1 MVIGAM
7 IIEFHIHDNQSLKG
21 KRKIVKSMIGKVK
34 SRFNV
39 AIAETGSNDKWQT
52 IELGVSTVGNDRRF
66 VDSSLSNVLSF
77 LDSLCMAEL
86 MNSRI
91 EIINV

>member
-39 AIAETGSNDKWQT
+39 SIAEIGANDKWQT
-52 IELGVSTVGNDRRF
+52 IELGISAVGNDRRF
-66 VDSSLSNVLSF
+66 IDSSLANVLSF
-77 LDSLCMAEL
+77 LDSLYLADL
-86 MNSRI
+86 TNSKI
-91 EIINV
+91 EIINL

>member
-7 IIEFHIHDNQSLKG
+7 IVEFHIHDNQSLKG

-39 AIAETGSNDKWQT
+39 AIAEIGSNDKWQT
-52 IELGVSTVGNDRRF
+52 IELGVSAVGNDRRF
-66 VDSSLSNVLSF
+66 IDSSLAGVLGF
-77 LDSLCMAEL
+77 LESLYLAEL
-86 MNSRI
+86 ISSKV
-91 EIINV
+91 EIINI

>member
-7 IIEFHIHDNQSLKG
+7 IVEFHIHDNQSLKG

-39 AIAETGSNDKWQT
+39 AIAEIGANDKWQT
-52 IELGVSTVGNDRRF
+52 IELGVSAVGNDRRF
-66 VDSSLSNVLSF
+66 IDSILANVLSF
-77 LDSLCMAEL
+77 LDSLFMAEL
-86 MNSRI
+86 INSRI

>member
-39 AIAETGSNDKWQT
+39 SIAEVGENDKWQT
-52 IELGVSTVGNDRRF
+52 IELGVSAVGNDRRF
-66 VDSSLSNVLSF
+66 IDTSLANVLNF
-77 LDSLCMAEL
+77 LESLYMAE
-86 MNSRI
+86 MINSRI
-91 EIINV
+91 EIINI

>member
-39 AIAETGSNDKWQT
+39 AIAETGSNDKWQA
-52 IELGVSTVGNDRRF
+52 IELGVSAVGNDRRF

-86 MNSRI
+86 TNSRI

>member
-7 IIEFHIHDNQSLKG
+7 IVEFHIHDNQSLKG

-39 AIAETGSNDKWQT
+39 AIAEIGSNDKWQI
-52 IELGVSTVGNDRRF
+52 IELGVGAVGNDRRF
-66 VDSSLSNVLSF
+66 IDSSLANVLSF
-77 LDSLCMAEL
+77 LESLYLAEIT
-86 MNSRI
+86 NSKI
-91 EIINV
+91 DIINL

>member
-7 IIEFHIHDNQSLKG
+7 IVEFHIHDNQSLKG

-39 AIAETGSNDKWQT
+39 AIAEIGSNDKWQT
-52 IELGVSTVGNDRRF
+52 IELGVSAVGNDRRF
-66 VDSSLSNVLSF
+66 IDSSLAGVLSF
-77 LDSLCMAEL
+77 LESLYLAEL
-86 MNSRI
+86 IDSKL
-91 EIINV
+91 EIINL